1 MEDKNN
7 YRLVMKTGE
16 LIKKERL
23 RPMTRRLVL
32 EGLLSEAEFRLAFVL
47 KQTFYSP
54 IRKRFAVIHP
64 YRSHGREKVCVVY
77 LEPPKPARFKRVDP
91 ISTVEARRQI
101 ETN

>member
-77 LEPPKPARFKRVDP
+77 LEPPKLARVTQVSLNETFG
-91 ISTVEARRQI
+91 ARRP
-101 ETN
+101 N

>member
-1 MEDKNN
+1 MEDKNS
-7 YRLVMKTGE
+7 YRLIMKTGE

-54 IRKRFAVIHP
+54 IRKRFAVIVPHCKNGL
-64 YRSHGREKVCVVY
+64 SDVLVVY
-77 LEPPKPARFKRVDP
+77 CEPHAHHL
-91 ISTVEARRQI
+91 STVKKGFQRGI
-101 ETN
+101 S